1 MGQNCNG
8 CCSERGHKY
17 QIDTEIKNAHW
28 ADAVVRNKLDG
39 VKMLHSENPDLIN
52 ECVDNEGHKALH
64 LCIRNKNN
72 ALLKYLLQHGVN
84 INAKGGKLQN
94 TALHE
99 AIGVKDMNAVRY
111 LFSFGID
118 DSIQNA
124 NGHRAIE
131 LCPRYLKREFMKAY
145 LSTESIFEHNSK
157 APSNGHRAIE
167 LCPRYLKREFMKAKA
182 YKNKQRTY
190 LNCMQHREENKT
202 PMDICIGGMSL
213 RSTPSHTIRQY
224 VNDYDGYDDDDDE
237 DDSGGGYGHSGNIT
251 RIKHQEI
258 VQRTKPV
265 TTFGDRVGV
274 DVDEIGMMLQKISNT
289 DKLWAKWANKA
300 VLTRQTEIY
309 KILYVL
315 TVLALR
321 RKTKDRRS
329 RNSKPPNE
337 PIKRLTRRVCKKLP
351 KLDDKV
357 SLTKTELD
365 NNLHHILYQ
374 LHDEMVSENSEESL
388 SYITGG
394 EASQSKSQIYS
405 GSFYEADSSLLQ
417 L

>member
-1 MGQNCNG
+1 
-8 CCSERGHKY
+8 
-17 QIDTEIKNAHW
+17 
-28 ADAVVRNKLDG
+28 
-39 VKMLHSENPDLIN
+39 MLHSENPDLIN

-157 APSNGHRAIE
+157 APINVYESILIYEN
-167 LCPRYLKREFMKAKA
+167 
-182 YKNKQRTY
+182 KNKQRTY
-190 LNCMQHREENKT
+190 LNCMQHREGNVVLVACQIFVLV
-202 PMDICIGGMSL
+202 DICIGCMSL

-237 DDSGGGYGHSGNIT
+237 DDSGGGYGHSGNIM
-251 RIKHQEI
+251 
-258 VQRTKPV
+258 QRTKPV

-274 DVDEIGMMLQKISNT
+274 NVDEIAMQSSARRLSFIQQNSRSKNDLQQLLADTYHDDGIEEVEEEDEESETSSASSPELITAAPHERVDKANLLRPQTTRPWEENELTNAYEEMQIALDHLSNGADNTSPMSPSNMLRHESSEKWTVEHIDVQKKEMVQQLAHLIHHSPASVDDILKSNT
-289 DKLWAKWANKA
+289 
-300 VLTRQTEIY
+300 
-309 KILYVL
+309 
-315 TVLALR
+315 
-321 RKTKDRRS
+321 S
-329 RNSKPPNE
+329 
-337 PIKRLTRRVCKKLP
+337 
-351 KLDDKV
+351 
-357 SLTKTELD
+357 
-365 NNLHHILYQ
+365 
-374 LHDEMVSENSEESL
+374 
-388 SYITGG
+388 
-394 EASQSKSQIYS
+394 ASTTSIDGHMQ
-405 GSFYEADSSLLQ
+405 
-417 L
+417 

>member
-124 NGHRAIE
+124 
-131 LCPRYLKREFMKAY
+131 
-145 LSTESIFEHNSK
+145 
-157 APSNGHRAIE
+157 NGHRAIE